1 MIALIITQSPGA
13 ARRALRRLA
22 EGADLILAAD
32 GGARLAHAAGIIPH
46 LIIGDQ
52 DSLDRT
58 TARWADRRGIARL
71 TFPREK
77 DATDAELAL
86 HEAVRRGARDVW
98 VYSVISGRLD
108 QMLANLL
115 LLFEARRLAVRARL
129 TDGRTRAWLVNRT
142 ARVDGRPGDTVSLVP
157 LSSVVRGL
165 VTTGLRYPLR
175 HGVLRRGS
183 TRGISN
189 EMTHAHA
196 SVRVSSGDL
205 LLIHVPQ
212 RARAADRDARPGR

>member
-1 MIALIITQSPGA
+1 MIALIITQGPPA
-13 ARRALRRLA
+13 ARRALRRLT

-52 DSLDRT
+52 DSLDRA
-58 TARWADRRGIARL
+58 TARWADRSGIARL

-86 HEAVRRGARDVW
+86 REAVRRGARDVW

-129 TDGRTRAWLVNRT
+129 TDGRTGAWLVNRT

-157 LSSVVRGL
+157 LSSAVRGL

-175 HGVLRRGS
+175 HGVLRLGS
-183 TRGISN
+183 TLGISN

-205 LLIHVPQ
+205 LLIHIPQ
-212 RARAADRDARPGR
+212 GARAADRDAHPGR